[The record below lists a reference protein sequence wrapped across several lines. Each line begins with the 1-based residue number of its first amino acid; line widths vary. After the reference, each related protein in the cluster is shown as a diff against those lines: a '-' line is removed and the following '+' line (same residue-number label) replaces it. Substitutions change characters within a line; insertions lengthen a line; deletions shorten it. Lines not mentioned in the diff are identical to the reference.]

1 VALPLS
7 AGAVSLLRR
16 SGIGVH
22 PLDWRLPPVETW
34 PIVVAFAQSWAG
46 KALLFAAFAV
56 LLKPL
61 SGTWLELT
69 IVAAAVSLAGR
80 YRHYVALVAT
90 AVMLSRT
97 PYWFNIEA
105 LETTIQRE
113 GLEGVVRTG
122 YVLVATLAACV
133 PVAAAALLLARRFRD
148 HPLGRRPVLVQH
160 ILCLCLLGLAASHLL
175 RGLPQVVL
183 WSLTA
188 SFLAYFWFLAYAL
201 MDQRQRRPAPL
212 LLHLATFHPFFAS
225 PSVVPMGKGAANWR
239 SVEAGTAE
247 ELAVTQLKALKLL
260 AWACSIKLLLWL
272 FHRIVYD
279 RIGVPPLESAF
290 ETFLAG
296 GDLPAPLGLA
306 SVVANFPEQLLV
318 MALWGHVIIAV
329 ARLAGFRLLR
339 NTWRPLSSRTI
350 AEFWNRYFYYFKEIL
365 VQIYFYPTYVRCFKR
380 HPRLRL
386 AFATFMAAGVGNF
399 FFHFILQNHRIVE
412 FGLLEALV
420 LSQTYAFYCV
430 LLVAGIVLSQLRAHR
445 PDLNAGWWRG
455 QFAPSFGV
463 ALFYGFLSFF
473 DGPQRHVDLTQH
485 FAFLFH
491 VFGVDTWIQAI
502 G

>member
-1 VALPLS
+1 M
-7 AGAVSLLRR
+7 
-16 SGIGVH
+16 H
-22 PLDWRLPPVETW
+22 PLDWRLPPIETW
-34 PIVVAFAQSWAG
+34 PIVVSFAQTWAG
-46 KALLFAAFAV
+46 KALLFVAFAV

-61 SGTWLELT
+61 SGMWLEFT
-69 IVAAAVSLAGR
+69 VAAAAVSLAGR
-80 YRHYVALVAT
+80 YRHYAAVIAT
-90 AVMLSRT
+90 AALLSRT

-105 LETTIQRE
+105 LETTIRLE
-113 GLEGVVRTG
+113 GLEGTVRTG
-122 YVLVATLAACV
+122 YVLAATLAAGV
-133 PVAAAALLLARRFRD
+133 PVAAAALWLARRFRN
-148 HPLGRRPVLVQH
+148 HPLGRRPVLAQH
-160 ILCLCLLGLAASHLL
+160 IVCAGLIGLAAAQLL

-183 WSLTA
+183 WSVTA
-188 SFLAYFWFLAYAL
+188 TFLAYFWFLAYAL
-201 MDQRQRRPAPL
+201 MDQRQRQPAPL
-212 LLHLATFHPFFAS
+212 LLHFATFHPFFAS
-225 PSVVPMGKGAANWR
+225 PSVVPMGKGAVNWL
-239 SVEAGTAE
+239 SVEAATPE

-260 AWACSIKLLLWL
+260 AWAFFLKVLLWL

-279 RIGVPPLESAF
+279 GIGVPPLEGAF

-306 SVVANFPEQLLV
+306 SIVANFPEQLLV

-365 VQIYFYPTYVRCFKR
+365 VQIYFYPTYVRWFKR

-412 FGLLEALV
+412 FGLLEALI
-420 LSQTYAFYCV
+420 LSQTYAFYCL
-430 LLVAGIVLSQLRAHR
+430 LLVAGIVLSQLRARR
-445 PDLNAGWWRG
+445 PDPNAGWWRG
-455 QFAPSFGV
+455 QFVPSLGV

-491 VFGVDTWIQAI
+491 VFGVDSWIQAT